1 MVDLEPIALLLDDY
15 NYEYDYE
22 EEYQETGKYILYKM
36 LEINIKKD
44 SEFFLNIL

>member
-22 EEYQETGKYILYKM
+22 EEYQDDAEYQETGKYVYTLQNVRNQY
-36 LEINIKKD
+36 
-44 SEFFLNIL
+44 